1 LESWVPPMGKLTD
14 RKIQTLTKRESDGQG
29 LYCKPLDGGRKAWLY
44 RWKVGGKDQ
53 QMWFGEYYKQS
64 IKAESAKAAEER
76 KRGGRYTLSEAR
88 IEHQRLRDIV
98 KQGKDPRV
106 QREQAKVAA
115 MVAQENTFAFVAQEY
130 VSERLKKKSHS
141 YLYQTTNLL
150 KNRINKHIGDRPIDS
165 LEPSDILA
173 VLKKSADKPA
183 TAERVR
189 TILSGVFK
197 YAVTHLLCPRNP
209 VNDVYRAVPVRNVQH
224 KKPLNSKELVK
235 FFEALRS
242 YGGTPQVKTLIHLGM
257 LTVTRPSELRCAEW
271 SEFDL
276 EEALWVVPAGRI
288 GRKGKAEHKVPLSK
302 RAIELIKELACITGS
317 GKYLFPNSRRPSEPM
332 ATTTVNRALEN
343 MGVNGE
349 GTMGY
354 SAHAARATFSTWAYE
369 AEYEPV
375 VIEKQ
380 LDHEIQGKVQTSYN
394 QHQYM
399 SKRTALVNDYSQ
411 FLTGCEQG
419 RTNVVPIRKKSGGEK

>member
-1 LESWVPPMGKLTD
+1 MGKLTD
-14 RKIQTLTKRESDGQG
+14 RKIQALTKRESDGQG

-53 QMWFGEYYKQS
+53 QIWFGEYYKQS
-64 IKAESAKAAEER
+64 TKAESAKAAAER

-115 MVAQENTFAFVAQEY
+115 MAAQENTFAFVAQEY
-130 VSERLKKKSHS
+130 VSERLKNKSHS

-209 VNDVYRAVPVRNVQH
+209 VNDVYSAVPVRKVQH
-224 KKPLNSKELVK
+224 KKPLNAKELVK
-235 FFEALRS
+235 FFEALRN

-276 EEALWVVPAGRI
+276 DDALWIVPAGRI
-288 GRKGKAEHKVPLSK
+288 GRKGKPEHKVPLSK
-302 RAIELIKELACITGS
+302 RAIELLKELACITGS

-332 ATTTVNRALEN
+332 TTTTVNRALEN

-369 AEYEPV
+369 AEYDPV

-380 LDHEIQGKVQTSYN
+380 LDHEIQTKVQTSYN

-399 SKRTALVNDYSQ
+399 SKRIALMNDYSKY
-411 FLTGCEQG
+411 LTGCEQG
-419 RTNVVPIRKKSGGEK
+419 KTNVVSINMKNGSKK